1 MGKLNLD
8 NLRKT
13 VYYLKKN
20 GIKSTVLAAAER
32 LQKKE
37 YDDYT
42 YTSPSAEELEAQR
55 QRIWDNP
62 IKFSIVVPVYHT
74 PEKYFREL
82 MDSVL
87 GQTYPYFELILADAG
102 KDRQLKGVAESYGD

>member
-42 YTSPSAEELEAQR
+42 YTSPSAEEL
-55 QRIWDNP
+55 D
-62 IKFSIVVPVYHT
+62 
-74 PEKYFREL
+74 
-82 MDSVL
+82 L
-87 GQTYPYFELILADAG
+87 GEVASKTAASP
-102 KDRQLKGVAESYGD
+102 KGSCASGRPS

>member
-87 GQTYPYFELILADAG
+87 GQTYP
-102 KDRQLKGVAESYGD
+102 